1 MSEIV
6 PTILANSEQYEG
18 YILDYCNLVNRLHID
33 LTDGDF
39 SPSKTL
45 GIDEIFWPYNIT
57 ADLHVMYKNPQPLL
71 EEILT
76 LSPNLVIV
84 HSEADLNFE
93 NFALSLRN
101 KGIKFGLALLA
112 DSPVNSILDKAGFI
126 DHVLIFSGNL
136 GHYGGVADLSL
147 LNKIPEIK
155 KLGNHIE
162 IGWDGGINP
171 KNVKTLADAGVD
183 VLNVGGFIAGAE
195 SSRVAY
201 RQLTEAMA

>member
-155 KLGNHIE
+155 KLGNQIE